1 MRNKL
6 SLNDVEW
13 KEFRIE
19 KVFDV
24 SGTTTT
30 HPTELKIGGRTPRI
44 TCAATNN
51 GLDDVY
57 SNLPTEKGGVLTVD
71 SATDGYISYQEKDFI
86 ATDHVEKIML
96 KDNKRMNKHIG
107 LFLKSAIT
115 KSISSKYGYGYKFSQ
130 KRIRPQII
138 MLPVDKNGNPNWR
151 FMEDYIKQEQKEIA
165 SKVVSYYKNKLD
177 EILEEYIQENGKYG
191 GALQWVDYKNVYW
204 KVFEFND
211 VFREIQRGK
220 RLTKANQIPGNTPYV
235 SSSAINNGV
244 DNFISNNQKVRKSS
258 NSLSIANSGSVGSTF
273 YHKYEYVASDH
284 ITSLR
289 LDNADENIY
298 LFMATIVKRLEEKY
312 SFNREINDT
321 RIQREKL
328 ILPVDENGN
337 PNFKYM
343 RDFIINMQ
351 KENIEKT
358 IEYIY
363 IYIYNFNDCRVL

>member
-312 SFNREINDT
+312 SFNREINDS

-328 ILPVDENGN
+328 ILPVDESGN

-358 IEYIY
+358 LEY